1 MWPRLAGGTLWEPV
15 LLVTVLPS
23 WLGEALRVAAEGLV
37 LELLPA
43 CLVTAPE
50 LRVAAW
56 LLLLVVVAG
65 LRTAEV
71 VFLEGVVVVVVVD
84 LVVVVVLRVT
94 DDERGWVEVVEDE
107 LRVAVVLL

>member
-1 MWPRLAGGTLWEPV
+1 M

-43 CLVTAPE
+43 CLVTAPAA
-50 LRVAAW
+50 RVLACV
-56 LLLLVVVAG
+56 LLLAELPLLVAVGVALLTG
-65 LRTAEV
+65 
-71 VFLEGVVVVVVVD
+71 VVVVVVD

-94 DDERGWVEVVEDE
+94 DDERGVVVVEDE
-107 LRVAVVLL
+107 LRVAVVVL